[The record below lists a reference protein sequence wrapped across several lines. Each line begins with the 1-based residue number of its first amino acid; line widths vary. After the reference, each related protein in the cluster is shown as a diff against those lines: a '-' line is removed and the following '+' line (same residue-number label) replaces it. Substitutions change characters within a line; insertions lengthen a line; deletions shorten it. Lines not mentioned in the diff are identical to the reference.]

1 MAKENPYIRDF
12 LRNPIRRKVDPHYHL
27 IERRLGDVNEPN
39 AIKLEP
45 LIQSLKFHIAQMSA
59 QYNCSRSL
67 YGSNEFGSVYVHRIS
82 NTMENI
88 YIKVKGGGYIIL
100 LHQERGVVTI
110 FDWEGGLYKTIQLY
124 TPLHSPLTR
133 EEFDTWITPEIHDPP
148 TGYPTGTG
156 YDWIY
161 WFWWWGLKPAVY
173 IMDGDSFGFCSVYG
187 GAEYFYTDIGT
198 IAYGH
203 RYDWTGTFKYA
214 IDLGVASF
222 PPYTVLNRWWYT
234 RDTDD
239 GQKHYSIIIQR
250 WHTGQGS
257 GDTEKTFVILYEVNP
272 TTFAYT
278 MVGYVETPE
287 VTLTSSVHRYNID
300 CVAMCDDYFYVH
312 YIEGDFTIDFDAGT
326 RQMSN
331 CTHYIV
337 KYDYALTEVD
347 RSAEQAVSTDNY
359 NGYMGP
365 FSYVNGDD
373 ETVWV
378 NKFLWFGDDYENSLF
393 YIGYNRLYAGDDYIV
408 YSSMSGQY
416 HASWNDDLTFRSDGL
431 SPETVQRA
439 PFNHR
444 SLAYLGTKDNKV
456 YMYDS
461 KLLTPD
467 GQEAS
472 IDDYATA
479 IADRYNYDSEESDVY
494 DVTIPAYGAMM
505 QRTYCTYLNNL
516 YYREAMLPG
525 FVIDGLKI

>member
-12 LRNPIRRKVDPHYHL
+12 LKSPVRRRTDPRYNL
-27 IERRLGDVNEPN
+27 IERRWGDYSDPGAVR
-39 AIKLEP
+39 LEP
-45 LIQSLKFHIAQMSA
+45 LIDSLKFHIAQMNA

-67 YGSNEFGSVYVHRIS
+67 FGSNDFGAVYIHRIKD
-82 NTMENI
+82 TI
-88 YIKVKGGGYIIL
+88 DDVYIKVTGGGFIIL
-100 LHQERGVVTI
+100 LHQERGVVTC
-110 FDWEGGLYKTIQLY
+110 FDWKGNLVKTIQLY
-124 TPLHSPLTR
+124 TPLHTPLDR
-133 EEFDTWITPEIHDPP
+133 AVFDTWGTPELHDPP

-156 YDWIY
+156 YDWNY
-161 WFWWWGLKPAVY
+161 WFWWWNLKPPIY

-187 GAEYFYTDIGT
+187 GTELLYTDVGT

-214 IDLGVASF
+214 IDLRVASF

-250 WHTGQGS
+250 WYSGS
-257 GDTEKTFVILYEVNP
+257 AGEGATERTFVILYEVDP
-272 TTFAYT
+272 TTFVYT

-287 VTLTSSVHRYNID
+287 VTLASSVHRYNID

-312 YIEGDFTIDFDAGT
+312 YIEGDFDIKWGEGAYSH
-326 RQMSN
+326 MSN
-331 CTHYIV
+331 CKHYIT
-337 KYDYALTEVD
+337 KYDYSLTEIKS
-347 RSAEQAVSTDNY
+347 SAKQSVSTENY

-365 FSYVNGDD
+365 FSYVNEEE

-378 NKFLWFGDDYENSLF
+378 NDFLWFGDGGWF
-393 YIGYNRLYAGDDYIV
+393 YRGYNRLYAGDDYIV

-431 SPETVQRA
+431 SPQTVASA

-516 YYREAMLPG
+516 YYREAMVPG